1 MVDDLLT
8 DNLLTTLP
16 INYKNISS
24 YITIIFVYFIKYID
38 CMGML
43 IEDFFVISQ
52 NPSIAK
58 FGEITLTRDEGT
70 LNMYTFIL
78 WN

>member
-43 IEDFFVISQ
+43 IEDFFCHFSEPFNGQI
-52 NPSIAK
+52 
-58 FGEITLTRDEGT
+58 
-70 LNMYTFIL
+70 
-78 WN
+78 W